1 VHPADIQDRDG
12 DGGVLIF
19 STLFG
24 MYRFCKNF
32 LLTGA
37 ALGVAAQGRPRVVIA
52 KGFDAAFG
60 FLHDGRKPGRLSLV
74 WDCVEPLRP
83 GVSAVFG
90 LA

>member
-1 VHPADIQDRDG
+1 MSTDFVCTGIKAPSEGLLLHAIVHPADIQDRDG

-37 ALGVAAQGRPRVVIA
+37 ALGVAAQGRPIGEGCA
-52 KGFDAAFG
+52 
-60 FLHDGRKPGRLSLV
+60 SLV
-74 WDCVEPLRP
+74 VAMGRVWD
-83 GVSAVFG
+83 AVC
-90 LA
+90 